1 MYFSNKFQVLIIFI
15 FAVSIGFAQET
26 TGKLSGILKDSNN
39 QPIVFANVTVVDLDT
54 GAKYGTISQDNGYYL
69 FNQLPPSSNYQLD
82 ITYVGYKSQSIGGIA
97 IQLGKQ
103 TIRDITL
110 VEDNVSLSEVVITVD
125 KNDPIQNRKKGNEAL
140 VTQSTIGKIPTVNRS
155 IQDITKVLPE
165 ANLNSFGG
173 ASNRFNNLNIDGISN
188 NDVIGFQEPAS
199 GASGSLANGTPGSL
213 SSTQPISYGAIKEL
227 SVKVA
232 PFDASLGNFTGANI
246 NVVTKNGTNTFKGD
260 VYAFGN
266 NDLLTGRYANGV
278 KQPIEDFYDV
288 QLGAGLGGPIIKNKL
303 FFYVNLEQA
312 INNQPVLNAP
322 GSATSNIPVDVV
334 TQISD
339 RLRDKYNYDTGTFT
353 DASLQRNS
361 TKFFARLDYNI
372 SEKHKLSV
380 RNNYVNSFADNLEW
394 NTNFFNFGSQGYRH
408 KSVANSLVA
417 DLKST
422 LNNNTNNTLTVG
434 YNRVEENRDFDGEV
448 FPHLEIIYN
457 GTNTIFAGT
466 YREASVFGTTLNT
479 FQINDK
485 LTYYKNKHTF
495 TFGFGA
501 EYNDIQYRFLSAFNG
516 RYQYRSVDDFLND
529 RPARIRGVYNI
540 EDNDFESNRN
550 TPSADFGVIL
560 ANAYAQ
566 DQIRFS
572 DRFSLLLGLRLDS
585 QILPENLPIS
595 QEVLNTPEFSHFD
608 NKISAAPQINPR
620 LGFDLVLNKEKTALL
635 RGGTGF
641 YTGRIPFLW
650 YAYAEYISGTR
661 YFNIDTR
668 PNDAVD
674 ITDDLQSIDP
684 SAPRL
689 TEINLIDN
697 NFKLP
702 REWKSNLAVDFKLPK
717 NFTLSLEGTYSKVL
731 KGLFF
736 QSINRKDE
744 TANYDGADNRSY
756 FTATGDAIKINPNF
770 TNVFLLTNSDEG
782 YRYNL
787 TLGLHKNERFY
798 NGYVGYTYGRS
809 KDVSSTVR
817 NSQAANFEFNQAVV
831 SNDPGTSYSNFDLRH
846 KIVSYHNFDFK
857 IKNDDL
863 SVGLIYNGRSGSPF
877 SYIYGGDINRDGS
890 SRNDVI
896 YVPANANEINLVD
909 ITDASGNVTVSAAQQ
924 WQQLNNY
931 INNDDYLRSRRGRIA
946 ERNGAR
952 TPWNH
957 QIDLKLA
964 YKKNFKKK
972 KQSIEFTFD
981 LLNLPNFLNKDW
993 GRLYFVPNVLN
1004 SSFSLLDFVGVE
1016 NNQPT
1021 FQFRNPQST
1030 PWVVDNANSRWQ
1042 AQFGLHYR
1050 F

>member
-1 MYFSNKFQVLIIFI
+1 MS
-15 FAVSIGFAQET
+15 FAQET
-26 TGKLSGILKDSNN
+26 TGKLAGVLKDAKD
-39 QPIVFANVTVVDLDT
+39 QPIVFANVIVTDLDT
-54 GAKYGTISQDNGYYL
+54 GAEYGTISQDNGYYQ
-69 FNQLPPSSNYQLD
+69 FNQLPPSSNYQLKISFVGFKDQIIND
-82 ITYVGYKSQSIGGIA
+82 IV

-103 TIRDITL
+103 TLRDLIL
-110 VEDNVSLSEVVITVD
+110 QEDNVTLSEVVITVD

-173 ASNRFNNLNIDGISN
+173 ASNRFNNLNIDGIAN

-213 SSTQPISYGAIKEL
+213 SSSQPISFGAIKEL

-246 NVVTKNGTNTFKGD
+246 NVVTKNGTNKLKGE
-260 VYAFGN
+260 VYGFGN
-266 NDLLTGRYANGV
+266 NDLLAGRYANGI

-288 QLGAGLGGPIIKNKL
+288 QFGAGVGGPIIKNKL
-303 FFYVNLEQA
+303 FYYVNVEQA

-334 TQISD
+334 EQISD
-339 RLRDKYNYDTGTFT
+339 RLQTRYNYDPGTFT
-353 DASLQRNS
+353 EASLQRNS
-361 TKFFARLDYNI
+361 TKVFARLDYNI
-372 SEKHKLSV
+372 SQKHKLSL

-394 NTNFFNFGSQGYRH
+394 NANFFNFGNQGYRH
-408 KSVANSLVA
+408 KSSANSLVA
-417 DLKST
+417 ELKSSF
-422 LNNNTNNTLTVG
+422 NNNTNNTLTVG
-434 YNRVEENRDFDGEV
+434 YNRVEENRDFDGDV

-466 YREASVFGTTLNT
+466 YREASVFGTSLNT

-495 TFGFGA
+495 TFGAGA
-501 EYNDIQYRFLSAFNG
+501 EYNDIEYRFLSAFNG

-529 RPARIRGVYNI
+529 TPARIRGVYNI
-540 EDNDFESNRN
+540 ENDDFNFNRN
-550 TPSADFGVIL
+550 NPSAAFGVIL

-585 QILPENLPIS
+585 QILPSNLPIS
-595 QEVLNTPEFSHFD
+595 QEVQNTPEFSHFD
-608 NKISAAPQINPR
+608 NKISATPQINPR

-661 YFNIDTR
+661 YFNIDIR
-668 PNDAVD
+668 PDASSPTPIEPVFSD
-674 ITDDLQSIDP
+674 VAALQP
-684 SAPRL
+684 NL

-702 REWKSNLAVDFKLPK
+702 REWKSNLALDLKLPK

-736 QSINRKDE
+736 QSINRRNE

-756 FTATGDAIKINPNF
+756 FTSTGDDIKINTNF

-787 TLGLHKNERFY
+787 TFGLHKNEGFY
-798 NGYVGYTYGRS
+798 KGYVGYTYGKS

-831 SNDPGTSYSNFDLRH
+831 SNDPDVSFSNFDLRH
-846 KIVSYHNFDFK
+846 KIVSYQNFDFK
-857 IKNDDL
+857 IKDDVL
-863 SVGLIYNGRSGSPF
+863 SAGLLYNGRSGSPF
-877 SYIYGGDINRDGS
+877 TYIYRGDLNRDGS
-890 SRNDVI
+890 SRNDLI

-909 ITDASGNVTVSAAQQ
+909 ITDTSGNVTVTAEQQ
-924 WQQLNNY
+924 WEQLNNY
-931 INNDDYLRSRRGRIA
+931 INNDSYLKGRRGRIA

-957 QIDLKLA
+957 QIDLKLS
-964 YKKNFKKK
+964 YKKKIRKGKN
-972 KQSIEFTFD
+972 SIEITFD

-1004 SSFSLLDFVGVE
+1004 SSFSLLDFAGVE

-1021 FQFRNPQST
+1021 FQFRNPQNT

-1042 AQFGLHYR
+1042 GQIGLHYK